1 MDIINFTQAE
11 VEAIEKLRHE
21 NFKKTKKAN
30 AMWLKYIRYQKTKED
45 EGLMCFCTMNEKA
58 IYKKHFY
65 NWYDSVRQIHN
76 A

>member
-11 VEAIEKLRHE
+11 VEAIEQIRDKRPI
-21 NFKKTKKAN
+21 KKGD
-30 AMWLKYIRYQKTKED
+30 AMYLKHLRYQKTKEN
-45 EGLMCFCTMNEKA
+45 EGYMCFCNMNEKKV
-58 IYKKHFY
+58 YLKHFY